1 MNQERSKSSYLLIN
15 NSIIYAFYGYNFIQ
29 SKYINNIEFYD
40 VENNLWKEI
49 IINNNIN
56 GIIEHISY
64 FDSNN
69 NIIIFGGITEN
80 GFNKNYYKINL
91 KNNKLINIGLEK
103 DNESN
108 LLFNS
113 QIILIRSDLENENFL
128 LCFDKNNNI
137 HRFSQNEIINQIIV
151 YN

>member
-1 MNQERSKSSYLLIN
+1 M
-15 NSIIYAFYGYNFIQ
+15 
-29 SKYINNIEFYD
+29 
-40 VENNLWKEI
+40 WKEI

-128 LCFDKNNNI
+128 LCFDKKNNI